1 MGVGQGREA
10 EVRRRVWGVPTVPA
24 AGTVGTAGT
33 GGAGAEA
40 NINMAEATEPL
51 ALAAPTAA
59 MSARLTAKKY
69 LPTALISKQL
79 PARLSDM
86 RTVPRLKAPDEWNDE
101 AARLAE
107 YVAAIRATASVFQ
120 TYNHKTETLAAYDS
134 YMVWIDMWLRLS
146 GFGSFVDVDL
156 QVSRHQRVACACVRA
171 CKGRV
176 VACDG
181 EHGGGE
187 AGGGRAAARAR

>member
-1 MGVGQGREA
+1 MVYRLKPPCTRRDCRTRTGRRATYVDGTRRLPISPLIDTYLVPEAPQGARSDP
-10 EVRRRVWGVPTVPA
+10 VPPLATSSA
-24 AGTVGTAGT
+24 IGHGVGTAGT

-79 PARLSDM
+79 PAGLSDM
-86 RTVPRLKAPDEWNDE
+86 RTVPRLKAPDEWKDE

-107 YVAAIRATASVFQ
+107 YVAAIRATASVFP

-146 GFGSFVDVDL
+146 CFGSFVDVDL
-156 QVSRHQRVACACVRA
+156 
-171 CKGRV
+171 
-176 VACDG
+176 
-181 EHGGGE
+181 
-187 AGGGRAAARAR
+187 